1 MANHRFGPRTNA
13 RSQALQLLFQA
24 EINGRTVDEVL
35 AGDYALSDGPL
46 DEFGERLARGVASER
61 LTLDAI
67 IDMTAENWKISRM
80 PIVDRNLLRLAL
92 YEILS
97 VPEVATA
104 VAIDEYVELAKAYGA
119 DDSRKFINGL
129 LGKVARKMDAGT
141 DVVAEAKA
149 YVEAHPGFDDF
160 GVYEPVELPYDLR
173 EHEYEP
179 YKGQLDP
186 PEEDELEEDDW
197 GDYAPRSRF
206 DRNRNDDEPRGRD
219 DRRSYDGDYDGRSY
233 DDDEDY
239 EGGSSR
245 GWNDYDD
252 EFHYDD
258 SDGALDGYGS
268 LSKDTRDNALDN
280 NDYDE
285 DYQPFFSRRDED

>member
-24 EINGRTVDEVL
+24 EINNRTVDDVL

-67 IDMTAENWKISRM
+67 IDMTANNWKISRM

-129 LGKVARKMDAGT
+129 LGKVARQIEAGT
-141 DVVAEAKA
+141 DVRAEAKA
-149 YVEAHPGFDDF
+149 YAEAHPGFDEF
-160 GVYEPVELPYDLR
+160 GVYEPAEVPYEFR
-173 EHEYEP
+173 EHNYEP

-186 PEEDELEEDDW
+186 PEEDELDAEGDW
-197 GDYAPRSRF
+197 
-206 DRNRNDDEPRGRD
+206 DDEYSDDRYRRSRD
-219 DRRSYDGDYDGRSY
+219 DRDRDAGRGDYRRRYDGNYGDYDDGY
-233 DDDEDY
+233 DDGY
-239 EGGSSR
+239 R
-245 GWNDYDD
+245 
-252 EFHYDD
+252 YDD
-258 SDGALDGYGS
+258 SDGAVDGYGS
-268 LSKDTRDNALDN
+268 IDRADGPDLDR

-285 DYQPFFSRRDED
+285 DYQPFFSRTDED